1 MRAQLQRIGA
11 GEAGSP
17 AGMPAGE
24 DQSRHPGHR
33 ERGVRNRGRGS
44 ARVGHLLPSG
54 GCRRRGRG
62 NLAALIGVD
71 GSGLLTTGSRVA
83 TVAELSGPS
92 KLTAAGLGLGTT
104 RQAFQQVE
112 LDYLG
117 CAGFGDCPQARAA
130 SPRYHVDESD
140 PLFFIGRSLDER
152 IPKPQSDSLVAAL
165 RKAGVDTDYVTVK
178 GDRHSIAMLTP
189 ELRSRIV
196 ASLHTQLGN

>member
-1 MRAQLQRIGA
+1 MKTNPDIPVTENVVYGTA
-11 GEAGSP
+11 GEVPLVLDICFHPEAVDGAAG
-17 AGMPAGE
+17 
-24 DQSRHPGHR
+24 
-33 ERGVRNRGRGS
+33 
-44 ARVGHLLPSG
+44 
-54 GCRRRGRG
+54 G

-140 PLFFIGRSLDER
+140 PLFFIGQSLDER
-152 IPKPQSDSLVAAL
+152 IPKPQSDALVAAL
-165 RKAGVDTDYVTVK
+165 RKVGVDTNYVTVK